1 MRTTLVVLSF
11 ALLMTGCGSNSESKA
26 QVQSKEAEPLC
37 APAPVR
43 YEQWEEQAK
52 SIAGQVKGIDQ
63 VVAVQIDKELDVAV
77 KVTNFNRFRL
87 ESIQK
92 EVAKRL
98 KDAFPDSDIHVT
110 ADKKL
115 IRELQKFGENPWPTD
130 VKEACKQKKKF
141 KQFEKKM
148 KG

>member
-1 MRTTLVVLSF
+1 MRTILVVLSV
-11 ALLMTGCGSNSESKA
+11 ALLMTGCSSKSDSKA
-26 QVQSKEAEPLC
+26 KTQSKEAEPLC

-52 SIAGQVKGIDQ
+52 AIAGQVKGIDQ
-63 VVAVQIDKELDVAV
+63 VIAVQIDKDLDVAV

-92 EVAKRL
+92 EVSKRL
-98 KDAFPDSDIHVT
+98 KEAFPESDVHVT
-110 ADKKL
+110 ADKRL
-115 IRELQKFGENPWPTD
+115 IRDLQKFSENPWPMD
-130 VKEACKQKKKF
+130 VKEACKQKKQF